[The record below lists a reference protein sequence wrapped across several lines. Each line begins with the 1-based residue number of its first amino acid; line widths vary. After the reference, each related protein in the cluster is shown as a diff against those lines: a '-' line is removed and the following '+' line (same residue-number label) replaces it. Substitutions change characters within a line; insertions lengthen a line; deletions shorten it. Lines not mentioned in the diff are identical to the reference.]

1 MTRSVFVID
10 AAIAAILTILVVV
23 LAPGW
28 AVVGLI
34 AIVVLLIC
42 GVSFGFDRLRS
53 RSRRRTPRRG
63 RR

>member
-1 MTRSVFVID
+1 VTRSVFVID

>member
-1 MTRSVFVID
+1 VTRNVFVID
-10 AAIAAILTILVVV
+10 AALAAILTILVLV

-42 GVSFGFDRLRS
+42 AISFGFDRLRT
-53 RSRRRTPRRG
+53 RRRRRA
-63 RR
+63 